1 MACIRYNCTALLQ
14 TFAAKFVLEV
24 LGAAGAIWGSSE
36 ALGLRNDSNVWF
48 VHWLACVVGLVFLVR
63 WLIQLH
69 RAYRLLSRGD
79 RRDMVSQMTDDVDD
93 DVDGDDELALYQEGD
108 VETGSDDMLTR
119 SGKKK
124 RTETNRNGLDTAVA
138 VATEIDS
145 SLAYPT
151 VIRDDDGYR
160 AIEQSRRDHTFG
172 DLDVTISI
180 REM

>member
-1 MACIRYNCTALLQ
+1 MARHLRKIMACIRYNCTALLQ

-145 SLAYPT
+145 SYG
-151 VIRDDDGYR
+151 ISDCD
-160 AIEQSRRDHTFG
+160 SR
-172 DLDVTISI
+172 
-180 REM
+180 